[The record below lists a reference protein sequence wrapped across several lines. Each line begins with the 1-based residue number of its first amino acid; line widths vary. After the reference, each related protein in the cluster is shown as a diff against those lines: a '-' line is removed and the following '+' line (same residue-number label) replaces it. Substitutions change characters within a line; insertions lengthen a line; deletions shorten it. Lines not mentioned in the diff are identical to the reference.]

1 MILIKDEVILN
12 LTENHKTVKNI
23 RVQKAFA
30 VSIANREMLWLLII
44 LGWYFEIIILIK
56 TKNQILQSLNQ
67 KTLMHQLLMNFQF
80 VWNVN

>member
-44 LGWYFEIIILIK
+44 LVWYLEIIILIN